1 MEYKEAIMM
10 LRFISLLLVLLC
22 ALPCAA
28 LADDTAFAAYHSD
41 FSSGT
46 DGWYPRSAGGAQ
58 GEIRDGAYWITGRT
72 AAWNSPGRAFPLE
85 AGKSHH
91 ISVQVMQEEKD
102 EVEFI
107 LSVEKTTGCLQS
119 YANLTTA
126 VAKRGEWVT
135 LSCDYTAPQ
144 ADDYVLYVE
153 THGDG
158 TVDFAIRDF
167 DIYLKSDRYD
177 MTLPSLKERW
187 GDLFDFGT
195 AVTQGEALNTERMD
209 FYASQ
214 FSIFTPGNELKPDS
228 VLDVAASRSLA
239 QEDETAVAV
248 HFDSARPM
256 LDYCAAH
263 GLKVHGHVLVW
274 HQQTPEAFFHEGYD
288 TSRPLL
294 TREVMLARLEN
305 YIKAVM
311 TGLEEAYPGLIVSW
325 DVVNEAVED
334 GSSDLRESNW
344 TKVVGDD
351 FVNRAFEYARRW
363 APEGVLLFY
372 NDYNTYY
379 EPKLTG
385 ICRLVDSLMA
395 DGTID
400 GYGFQMHMSIAEPS
414 LEQLQ
419 SCVDSIAARGL
430 LLRVS
435 ELDVCIDDTG
445 ARALALQ
452 AQRYADVMALAEKY
466 ADQFIAVQI
475 WGVSDHLSWRASRSP
490 LPFDTKDQPKA
501 AFWALIDGTVPP
513 ACEAATVWA
522 APEDALA
529 DLPAVSGENFSF
541 RALLTPEGVLV
552 VQVTVKDGPKSQ
564 EDAVTIFWQGGQ
576 KTISRGDEGV
586 EPVTGGYVCTFR
598 VADVPAEDGVIAFDL
613 MVNNRG
619 ALTGWNDT
627 ANPDDGRALGML
639 TVETWAE

>member
-1 MEYKEAIMM
+1 M
-10 LRFISLLLVLLC
+10 LRFICLLLVLLC
-22 ALPCAA
+22 AVPCVALGEGAA
-28 LADDTAFAAYHSD
+28 FTPYHSD
-41 FSSGT
+41 FSAGD
-46 DGWYPRSAGGAQ
+46 DGWYPRSAGEAQ
-58 GEIRDGAYWITGRT
+58 GEVRDGAYWISGRT
-72 AAWNSPGRAFPLE
+72 AAWNSPGRAFPLV

-107 LSVEKTTGCLQS
+107 LSLEKTTGGLQS

-126 VAKRGEWVT
+126 RAKRGEWVT
-135 LSCDYTAPQ
+135 LTCDYTAPQ
-144 ADDYVLYVE
+144 ADGYVLYVE

-158 TVDFAIRDF
+158 TVGFAIRDF

-177 MTLPSLKERW
+177 LTLPSLKEKY
-187 GDLFDFGT
+187 GGLFDFGT

-214 FSIFTPGNELKPDS
+214 FNIFTPGNELKPDS
-228 VLDVAASRSLA
+228 VLDVNASRRLA
-239 QEDETAVAV
+239 REDETAVAV

-256 LDYCAAH
+256 LDYCASH
-263 GLKVHGHVLVW
+263 GIKVHGHVLVW

-288 TSRPLL
+288 TARPLL

-305 YIKAVM
+305 YIKAVL

-334 GSSDLRESNW
+334 GSPELRASNW

-351 FVNRAFEYARRW
+351 FANRAFEYARRW
-363 APEGVLLFY
+363 APEGTLLFY

-400 GYGFQMHMSIAEPS
+400 GYGFQMHTSIAEPT
-414 LEQLQ
+414 LEQIQ
-419 SCVDSIAARGL
+419 TCVEAMASRGL

-445 ARALALQ
+445 ARSLALQ
-452 AQRYADVMALAEKY
+452 AQRYADVVALAEKY

-475 WGVSDHLSWRASRSP
+475 WGVSDHLSWRSARHP
-490 LPFDTKDQPKA
+490 LPFDGQDQPKA
-501 AFWALIDGTVPP
+501 AFWAMIDPDTIPL
-513 ACEAATVWA
+513 ACERATVWQ
-522 APEDALA
+522 APESALA
-529 DLPAVSGENFSF
+529 DLPLVSGENFNF
-541 RALLTPEGVLV
+541 RALLTPENTLV
-552 VQVTVKDGPKSQ
+552 VQVTVKDGPKSE

-576 KTISRGDEGV
+576 QLIARADEGV
-586 EPVTGGYVCTFR
+586 APVTGGYVCTFR
-598 VADVPAEDGVIAFDL
+598 VEDIPVADGAVAFDL

-627 ANPDDGRALGML
+627 ANPDTGRALGML
-639 TVETWAE
+639 TVEPWAE